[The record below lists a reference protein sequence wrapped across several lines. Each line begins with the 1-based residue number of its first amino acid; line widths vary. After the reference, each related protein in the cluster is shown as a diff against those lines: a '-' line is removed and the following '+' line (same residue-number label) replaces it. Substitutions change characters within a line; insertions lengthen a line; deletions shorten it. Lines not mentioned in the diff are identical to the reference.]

1 MKPTLNELSNATN
14 IELLA
19 FLTACFYVFFTL
31 LPDSHSLMVAW
42 HWVFVWQ
49 IGLLCPIF
57 WLLSLLFQKKLTYLN
72 NHLDW
77 IVFAIIIGLII
88 SGLFAQFTNQA
99 RWYSLPTLSFI
110 STLYALNHTF
120 SNSQKRERLLI
131 KQGYLNLAFIVIS
144 LFLWTTQTFIPEL
157 IRLEKLKQLGI
168 NLNYDFSVLELRN
181 WAPIGHQ
188 NYVAGYL
195 ILCLPLLVGLSII
208 HKGRQRWLWISGV
221 GLGLIDLYTTS
232 SKAGWLSLIVI
243 CVLGMAIALFDGSI
257 SRRWVLAGGM
267 GISFTIAIVFLTNN
281 RLLNFIQASFQFNGG
296 GELAYRII
304 NANIGWQMGMSKPFT
319 GIGLGGVPLLYQKY
333 RPVWAGGES
342 ELIYQ
347 LHSTPAQLWA
357 ELGIWGIVPA
367 TCAIAILIYLL
378 YNWFGNQEKTDKS
391 DRVFVWVIY
400 ASFCGYGIVSL
411 TDYQLDNIGISAT
424 LIIYLACLAKIF
436 SVGTRIPTYGKS
448 LHEWVHSAEETSQRK
463 ITPERVKSQ
472 QQVFGFVG
480 VGIVLAVII
489 WLIPI
494 HRAWQLSYNGFVAL
508 ANKDINT
515 FVKNLSEAQKLTPW
529 EPYYPDRLGWNLGE
543 IALQTKQPQQQADLL
558 QMAIVQLQASI
569 KIAPDREF
577 SHSNLGW
584 LLLNRDPKA
593 ASQAFANSVRLTPAK
608 RGVFF
613 GLGLSLLEAGKV
625 DLATEAMALEALRH
639 PLFITSPIWRSPGL
653 KDIYP
658 QVWQIMTRRYGELLA
673 KDPSNQYWHQC
684 RGSLYWWDG
693 NFQAASADWHE
704 YGNAT
709 AKLVLA
715 IAEGKNSESNLA
727 SVSPATAAIVK
738 AWLNP
743 SVRSQSIEQAW
754 IATAQTPIP
763 IQTQEKIS
771 AQMSASPTFDRWLK
785 DNTLIQQYR
794 FKREGFGVVSRH
806 IDGVQP
812 SDFYLVVD
820 NLPVK
825 SWFAELFPEVK
836 YQPEIDLALQPL
848 REQLLSR
855 LK

>member
-19 FLTACFYVFFTL
+19 LLTACFYVFFTL
-31 LPDSHSLMVAW
+31 LPDSHSLMVTW
-42 HWVFVWQ
+42 HWVLFWQ

-57 WLLSLLFQKKLTYLN
+57 WLLSLLFQKKLTHLN

-88 SGLFAQFTNQA
+88 SSLLAEFSKQA
-99 RWYSLPTLSFI
+99 LWYSLPNLSFI
-110 STLYALNHTF
+110 AALYALNCVF
-120 SNSQKRERLLI
+120 SNSQRRERLLI
-131 KQGYLNLAFIVIS
+131 KQGYLNLAFIIIS

-168 NLNYDFSVLELRN
+168 NESYDFSVLELRN

-208 HKGRQRWLWISGV
+208 HKGWQRWLWISGV

-243 CVLGMAIALFDGSI
+243 CVFGMAIALFDGSI
-257 SRRWVLAGGM
+257 SRRWVLVGGM
-267 GISFTIAIVFLTNN
+267 GISIAIAIVILTNN
-281 RLLNFIQASFQFNGG
+281 RLLNFIQAIFQSKSG

-304 NANIGWQMGMSKPFT
+304 NVNIGWQMGMSKPFT

-357 ELGIWGIVPA
+357 ELGIWGILPA
-367 TCAIAILIYLL
+367 ICAIAILVYLF
-378 YNWFGNQEKTDKS
+378 YNWLGNSEKIDIR

-424 LIIYLACLAKIF
+424 LIIYLACLARIF
-436 SVGTRIPTYGKS
+436 SVGRHETS
-448 LHEWVHSAEETSQRK
+448 LHESAIK
-463 ITPERVKSQ
+463 NQ
-472 QQVFGFVG
+472 QQVFGFAG

-494 HRAWQLSYNGFVAL
+494 HRAWQLSSDGFAAL
-508 ANKDINT
+508 ANKDLNT

-543 IALQTKQPQQQADLL
+543 IALQTKQPQQQANLL
-558 QMAIVQLQASI
+558 QMAIADLQTSI

-613 GLGLSLLEAGKV
+613 GLGLSLLEARKV
-625 DLATEAMALEALRH
+625 DLATEALALEALRH
-639 PLFITSPIWRSPGL
+639 PLFITSPIWRSSGL

-658 QVWQIMTRRYGELLA
+658 QVWQIMMRQYGDLLA

-684 RGSLYWWDG
+684 RGSLYWWSG
-693 NFQAASADWHE
+693 NFQAASADWQE

-715 IAEGKNSESNLA
+715 ISVGKNSEPNFA
-727 SVSPATAAIVK
+727 SISAATAAIVK
-738 AWLNP
+738 AWLYP
-743 SVRSQSIEQAW
+743 PLRSQSIEQAW
-754 IATAQTPIP
+754 LATAQTPIP
-763 IQTQEKIS
+763 PQTKEKIL
-771 AQMSASPTFDRWLK
+771 AQMATSPTFDRWLK

-794 FKREGFGVVSRH
+794 FQRQGFGIVSRH

-812 SDFYLVVD
+812 SDFYFVVD

-848 REQLLSR
+848 RKQLLSR